1 MSANMPNKGDD
12 CYFYFYSTCTKGD
25 SCAFRHCEAA
35 VGNETVCTLWQEGR
49 CFRQVCKFRHMEIDK
64 KRSEIPCYWEN
75 QPSGC
80 QKANCA
86 FHHTKGR
93 LVDGV
98 FMPPNKSYPLN
109 TGTSEE
115 EAPVP
120 LLPLPSNKLPV
131 APTPQLYGVKKMDA
145 NENVPSPTHPPVVIN
160 AADDDEDDDDQF
172 SEEGEEIKNSGQ
184 HHLSPS
190 THQGARVIATRKTAT
205 PKKDA
210 NLNFGI
216 KTLKEIRSK
225 KQKINEVAKIDI
237 IQAPTFLGPSQKQLM
252 PEKDLSIVRT
262 VTLSNKNELPSIHLS
277 LTQRLGKRKTSVNHD
292 SPLAVCDGESLPPVK
307 KSLSQRLGKKPTETI
322 GASDVSPKKVQIPR
336 PLKERLGLPAEQSS
350 AETEKAAKPA
360 AEFRIKTLQ
369 EIQQE
374 KAKQRQEADP
384 ATSDPTSEQPPNVK
398 RIATSRPQSN
408 LRIKTFAEIQA
419 EKRHRQLKEMMQKI
433 EGQGAEATNIANHV
447 DLKQVADQ
455 VEIIRRLGSQTKQV
469 KQNIR
474 LQKGIKQDIESET
487 VIADSNKPPLQISP
501 LCVDDSMDKEKTQ
514 PLEKVRIKTLE
525 EIRREKAL
533 RLKQVTESQIEETV
547 SQAQVPVIRKK
558 VLRISK
564 PTVKSETKSE
574 KTSTELRSS
583 DSQDIVGR
591 DSAMDTFKS
600 TAKAS
605 ASILINPPPTIPLKL
620 SPKKQEEV
628 SSTVMETEPAVK
640 TSSVATLQ
648 DQEDQASAKV
658 VTSTVQAPEKK
669 AKGKPRVNVEPRVV
683 KNRPPTKRTVKRKAK
698 DTLAVVAVKPLV
710 PVVNMQTSNNE
721 SSIPAEDSHVPEE
734 AVDTEVTP
742 KRLKESVEPSQE
754 LVSPSTTQAPVKSR
768 RISTSAAKPTLS
780 AEDDFDKLIWEI
792 SEGKLEAEIDLD
804 TGKDED
810 DLLLELSEM
819 IDS

>member
-225 KQKINEVAKIDI
+225 KQKINEVAKI
-237 IQAPTFLGPSQKQLM
+237 
-252 PEKDLSIVRT
+252 
-262 VTLSNKNELPSIHLS
+262 
-277 LTQRLGKRKTSVNHD
+277 
-292 SPLAVCDGESLPPVK
+292 AVCDGESLPPVK

>member
-205 PKKDA
+205 PKK
-210 NLNFGI
+210 
-216 KTLKEIRSK
+216 
-225 KQKINEVAKIDI
+225 
-237 IQAPTFLGPSQKQLM
+237 
-252 PEKDLSIVRT
+252 
-262 VTLSNKNELPSIHLS
+262 
-277 LTQRLGKRKTSVNHD
+277 
-292 SPLAVCDGESLPPVK
+292 AVCDGESLPPVK